1 MTATQ
6 QTVLAVVSPHA
17 QTAEQVLAALE
28 SSRHGLDQARAAER
42 HEVVGPNR
50 IPEAVKRN
58 PVLRFLHHFHNILIY
73 ILIASAVVKAVYRDW
88 IDFWVIFVVALA
100 TGLIGFL
107 QEGQAERA
115 LAGIRKM
122 LSLRATALRDGEWS
136 DIPAEELVPGDV
148 VRLRPGDR
156 VPADVRLLAVEGL
169 EIDESA
175 LTGES
180 VLAAKSADAV
190 IDGAALGE
198 RVGMAFSGTVV
209 GAGTGV
215 AVVVAIGA
223 DTELGHIQTL
233 VDEADQL
240 ATPLTRELGRLGR
253 RIAVFILVLAA
264 VMTVVGLLLHGTA
277 PQDLL
282 DSAITFAVAAVPE
295 GLPAIVTIT
304 LALGVRQMARRNAI
318 TRKLTAVETL
328 GEVTTICSDKTG
340 TLTYN
345 EMTVRSLVTS
355 IDRYGVTG
363 AGYSPE
369 GAVISE
375 RTGDVASF
383 RELSD
388 LRELVVALSR
398 CTDAVVRETETGWSV
413 VGAPTEGSLVVLA
426 RKVGFTGDGY
436 ERVAE
441 LPFNS
446 IDKLM
451 AVLDLSPD
459 GQLRLFTKG
468 APDRIFDRCAYQYD
482 PDGIIA
488 PFRREH
494 WDGEVES
501 LGRQGLRVLA
511 AAAAAP
517 RKKSL
522 GLDDVRTMTFIG
534 LVAIADPPRTDAIEA
549 IRRCHQAGIRVT
561 MITGDH
567 ASTAS
572 AIATE
577 LGIAGTF
584 SPRVVTGSEL
594 EEMHDAD
601 LAEIAPDVDVFAR
614 TSPEHKIR
622 IVRALQ
628 SRRHVVAMTGDGVND
643 APALTRADIG
653 IAMGI
658 TGTEATKEAA
668 DIVLTDDD
676 FATIERAVA
685 EGRRIFD
692 NIQKSLMFI
701 LPTTF
706 AQALIVLAAV
716 IVGFVPPLQPTQ
728 VLWVNLVTAI
738 TLSLALAYEPAER
751 GVMSRPPRP
760 ALASMIDGILIAR
773 ITVVTLLIATASI
786 GIFFLELRSGS
797 SLAVAQTSAVTVLV
811 LGQVAYLFNSRF
823 LHVSSLSIRA
833 LRGNPVIWASI
844 GALLV
849 LQIAFTYLPVM
860 QEWFHTAPLSW
871 REWGIALSL
880 AAGIFLIVEAEKWVA
895 RVAREFRRTRIRH
908 PSVPRAQSRVD

>member
-1 MTATQ
+1 MATP
-6 QTVLAVVSPHA
+6 QTVLAALTPHA
-17 QTAEQVLAALE
+17 QTPEAVLAALE
-28 SSRHGLDQARAAER
+28 SSRDGLDQARAAGR
-42 HEVVGPNR
+42 HELLGPNR
-50 IPEAVKRN
+50 IPEAAKRS
-58 PVLRFLHHFHNILIY
+58 PVLRFLRHFHNILIY
-73 ILIASAVVKAVYRDW
+73 ILIASAVIKAVYRDW

-122 LSLRATALRDGEWS
+122 LSLRATALRDGDWS
-136 DIPAEELVPGDV
+136 DMPAEELVPGDI

-180 VLAAKSADAV
+180 VLAAKSTDAV
-190 IDGAALGE
+190 VEGAALGD

-209 GAGTGV
+209 GAGTGI
-215 AVVVAIGA
+215 AVVAAIGSE
-223 DTELGHIQTL
+223 TELGHIQTL

-240 ATPLTRELGRLGR
+240 ATPLTRELSRLGR

-264 VMTVVGLLLHGTA
+264 IMTVVGLLLHGTA
-277 PQDLL
+277 PPDLL

-304 LALGVRQMARRNAI
+304 LALGVQQMARRNAI

-345 EMTVRSLVTS
+345 EMTVRLLVTS
-355 IDRYGVTG
+355 ADRYGVTG
-363 AGYSPE
+363 VGYNPV
-369 GAVISE
+369 GAAISE
-375 RTGDVASF
+375 RTGAESSIRDHAD
-383 RELSD
+383 LS
-388 LRELVVALSR
+388 VVALSR

-426 RKVGFTGDGY
+426 RKVRFAGDGY
-436 ERVAE
+436 QRVAE

-451 AVLDLSPD
+451 AVLDRTPG
-459 GQLRLFTKG
+459 GQIHLFTKG

-482 PDGIIA
+482 PDGA
-488 PFRREH
+488 VTSLRREY
-494 WDGEVES
+494 WDEQVES
-501 LGRQGLRVLA
+501 LGRRGLRVLA
-511 AAAAAP
+511 AAAAEAND
-517 RKKSL
+517 KKTL
-522 GLDDVRTMTFIG
+522 GLDDVHSLTFLG

-549 IRRCHQAGIRVT
+549 IRRCHEAGVRVT

-572 AIATE
+572 AIAAE
-577 LGIAGTF
+577 LGIARTS

-594 EEMHDAD
+594 EKMHDAD
-601 LAEIAPDVDVFAR
+601 LAEIAPAVDVFAR

-628 SRRHVVAMTGDGVND
+628 SRQQVVAMTGDGVND

-668 DIVLTDDD
+668 DIVLADDD

-706 AQALIVLAAV
+706 AQALIVLGAV

-760 ALASMIDGILIAR
+760 PSASMIDNLLIAR
-773 ITVVTLLIATASI
+773 ITVVALIIAAAST
-786 GIFFLELRSGS
+786 GIFFLELGSGS
-797 SLAVAQTSAVTVLV
+797 SFAVAQTSAVTVLV

-833 LRGNPVIWASI
+833 LRGNPVIWAAI

-849 LQIAFTYLPVM
+849 LQLAFTYLPAM
-860 QEWFHTAPLSW
+860 QGWFHTAPLSW
-871 REWGIALSL
+871 REWGAALCL

-895 RVAREFRRTRIRH
+895 RVARGFRAARVRH
-908 PSVPRAQSRVD
+908 PSVTRARSRVD

>member
-1 MTATQ
+1 
-6 QTVLAVVSPHA
+6 
-17 QTAEQVLAALE
+17 
-28 SSRHGLDQARAAER
+28 
-42 HEVVGPNR
+42 
-50 IPEAVKRN
+50 
-58 PVLRFLHHFHNILIY
+58 
-73 ILIASAVVKAVYRDW
+73 
-88 IDFWVIFVVALA
+88 
-100 TGLIGFL
+100 
-107 QEGQAERA
+107 
-115 LAGIRKM
+115 
-122 LSLRATALRDGEWS
+122 
-136 DIPAEELVPGDV
+136 

-169 EIDESA
+169 EIDEFA

-180 VLAAKSADAV
+180 VLAAKSTDAV
-190 IDGAALGE
+190 LDGAALGD
-198 RVGMAFSGTVV
+198 RVGMAFSGKVV

-215 AVVVAIGA
+215 AVVAAIGGE
-223 DTELGHIQTL
+223 TELGHIQTL
-233 VDEADQL
+233 VDEADRL

-355 IDRYGVTG
+355 VDRYVVTG
-363 AGYSPE
+363 VGYSPE
-369 GAVISE
+369 GGAISE
-375 RTGDVASF
+375 RTGHEASF

-388 LRELVVALSR
+388 LRELVIALSR
-398 CTDAVVRETETGWSV
+398 CTDAVVRETETGLSV

-426 RKVGFTGDGY
+426 RKAGFTGDGY

-459 GQLRLFTKG
+459 GQLHLFTKG
-468 APDRIFDRCAYQYD
+468 APDRIFDRCGYQYD
-482 PDGIIA
+482 PEGVIT
-488 PFRREH
+488 PFRREP
-494 WDGEVES
+494 WDEEVDS

-511 AAAAAP
+511 AAAAHAP
-517 RKKSL
+517 SKKTL
-522 GLDDVRTMTFIG
+522 GLDDVHTMTFLG
-534 LVAIADPPRTDAIEA
+534 LVAIADPPRTDAMDA

-572 AIATE
+572 AIAAE
-577 LGIAGTF
+577 LGIAGTS

-601 LAEIAPDVDVFAR
+601 LAEIAPHVDVFAR

-668 DIVLTDDD
+668 DIVLADDD

-706 AQALIVLAAV
+706 AQALIVARSRHRRLLPAASADTGAMGESRHSDHTLPGPRV
-716 IVGFVPPLQPTQ
+716 RARGTRCDVAATAPGFRVDDRRHPHCADHCRYT
-728 VLWVNLVTAI
+728 
-738 TLSLALAYEPAER
+738 
-751 GVMSRPPRP
+751 
-760 ALASMIDGILIAR
+760 LIA
-773 ITVVTLLIATASI
+773 AASI
-786 GIFFLELRSGS
+786 GIWFIELRSGS
-797 SLAVAQTSAVTVLV
+797 SLSVAQTSAVTVLV

-833 LRGNPVIWASI
+833 LQRNPVIWASI

-849 LQIAFTYLPVM
+849 LQLAFTYLPVM

-908 PSVPRAQSRVD
+908 PSMPRAQSRVD